1 MTTEKTL
8 RVLDDLIRERS
19 ILQHS
24 FYRAWQRG
32 ELTVDHLATYSRVYY
47 PHVAA
52 FPRYLKNTM
61 NRTGDSLIRSAL
73 EQNLEDE
80 LTNPAPHPELWLDFA
95 AATGQEKEAV
105 KCAEPVPKTADSI
118 ATFDRLTNRNIASGL
133 TALYA
138 YESQQPEVAAEKLRG
153 LRDRYGIRSSQ
164 ALSYFAV
171 HATADLE
178 HRAAER
184 SAIGRCLNSG
194 TPPATIIKAAEE
206 ALDAYWKL
214 LDGVC
219 EEAGLQSTEGQL

>member
-8 RVLDDLIRERS
+8 RALDDLIRERS
-19 ILQHS
+19 ILQHP

-32 ELTVDHLATYSRVYY
+32 ELTSDQLASYSCAYY

-52 FPRYLKNTM
+52 FPRYLKNAI
-61 NRTGDSLIRSAL
+61 NCASDPVIRSVL
-73 EQNLEDE
+73 EQNLDDE

-95 AATGQEKEAV
+95 ATTGQERQAV
-105 KCAEPVPKTADSI
+105 KCAEPVPKTAGSI
-118 ATFDRLTNRNIASGL
+118 AAFDRLTNRDIASGL

-153 LRDRYGIRSSQ
+153 LRDCYGIQNPQ

-171 HATADLE
+171 HTTADVR

-184 SAIGRCLNSG
+184 SAIGRCLDSG
-194 TPPATIIKAAEE
+194 TSAATIMNAAEE
-206 ALDAYWKL
+206 ALDAYWNL

-219 EEAGLQSTEGQL
+219 EEAGLQLTEAQL

>member
-1 MTTEKTL
+1 MTTEETL
-8 RVLDDLIRERS
+8 RALDDLIRERS
-19 ILQHS
+19 ILQHP

-32 ELTVDHLATYSRVYY
+32 ELTPDHLATYSRVYY

-52 FPRYLKNTM
+52 FPRYLKNAISCAS
-61 NRTGDSLIRSAL
+61 DSVIRSAL
-73 EQNLEDE
+73 EQNLDDE

-95 AATGQEKEAV
+95 AATGQEGQAV

-118 ATFDRLTNRNIASGL
+118 ATFDRLTNRDIASGL

-153 LRDRYGIRSSQ
+153 LRDCYGIHSPQ

-171 HATADLE
+171 HATADVE

-184 SAIGRCLNSG
+184 SAIERCFDSG
-194 TPPATIIKAAEE
+194 TSPGTIMDAAEE
-206 ALDAYWKL
+206 ALDAYWNL

-219 EEAGLQSTEGQL
+219 EETSLQLT

>member
-8 RVLDDLIRERS
+8 RALDDFIRQRS
-19 ILQHS
+19 ILQHA

-32 ELTVDHLATYSRVYY
+32 ELASDQLAIYSRVYY

-52 FPRYLKNTM
+52 FPRYLRNAI
-61 NRTGDSLIRSAL
+61 NCTGDSVIRSVL

-95 AATGQEKEAV
+95 AATGQDKETIE
-105 KCAEPVPKTADSI
+105 CAEPVPKTADSI
-118 ATFDRLTNRNIASGL
+118 ATFDRLTNCDIASGL
-133 TALYA
+133 TALYS
-138 YESQQPEVAAEKLRG
+138 YEAQQPEVAAEKLRG
-153 LRDRYGIRSSQ
+153 LRDRYGIHRPQ

-171 HATADLE
+171 HVTADLE

-194 TPPATIIKAAEE
+194 TSPATIMNAAEE
-206 ALDAYWKL
+206 ALDAYWNL

-219 EEAGLQSTEGQL
+219 EEAGLQSTEGLL

>member
-1 MTTEKTL
+1 MTIEEKL
-8 RVLDDLIRERS
+8 RALDDLIRERS
-19 ILQHS
+19 ILQHP

-32 ELTVDHLATYSRVYY
+32 ELTSDQLATYSRVYY

-52 FPRYLKNTM
+52 FPRYLTNAMKCTD
-61 NRTGDSLIRSAL
+61 DSVIRSAL

-95 AATGQEKEAV
+95 AATGQEKQAV
-105 KCAEPVPKTADSI
+105 KCAEPGPKTTDSI
-118 ATFDRLTNRNIASGL
+118 ATFDRLTNRDIASGL

-153 LRDRYGIRSSQ
+153 LRQRYGIHRPQ

-184 SAIGRCLNSG
+184 SAIERCLNSG
-194 TPPATIIKAAEE
+194 TSPATIINAAEE
-206 ALDAYWKL
+206 ALDAYWNL

-219 EEAGLQSTEGQL
+219 EEAGLQLTEAQL